1 MNPNSK
7 DPATRMFANL
17 EQQAKKTEE
26 QLDTSLTAAKAMYDI
41 LKKWKP
47 EA

>member
-7 DPATRMFANL
+7 DPMVREFAKWD
-17 EQQAKKTEE
+17 ERDKKTEE
-26 QLDTSLTAAKAMYDI
+26 QLDRSLTAAKAMYDI